1 MINWD
6 KYAPYITAAECACS
20 CRTCTIDS
28 AENMSEEFL
37 DVLLAIRLEVG
48 TPFKFSS
55 LYRCPNHPAEINKQS
70 KGTHQRGMAADILA
84 FNNVAFAITIASC
97 NHPKIKAIRFA
108 QKGVHESRFVHI
120 DIYDRGFNHIG
131 SY

>member
-6 KYAPYITAAECACS
+6 KYAPYITPEECACS
-20 CRTCTIDS
+20 CPACGIES
-28 AENMSEEFL
+28 AENMDEEFL
-37 DVLLAIRLEVG
+37 DTLLDIRIEVG

-55 LYRCPNHPAEINKQS
+55 LYRCPNHPEEINKH
-70 KGTHQRGMAADILA
+70 KPGTHQMGKAGDIIAA
-84 FNNVAFAITIASC
+84 NNVAFAINIAAC

-108 QKGVHESRFVHI
+108 QKGVHEKRFVHF
-120 DIYDRGFNHIG
+120 DTYDRGFNHIG